1 MEAQGAWQPL
11 LPGALQNCIYYL
23 GSEDLKSLLKG
34 KPNEK
39 QKKKT
44 KNRKNSKR
52 VLILPVPLPIFLFN
66 YGGESSRCTARSS
79 RFLPH

>member
-39 QKKKT
+39 QKKKKKKT
-44 KNRKNSKR
+44 GK
-52 VLILPVPLPIFLFN
+52 
-66 YGGESSRCTARSS
+66 TANVC
-79 RFLPH
+79 

>member
-23 GSEDLKSLLKG
+23 GSEDLKSLLNG

-39 QKKKT
+39 QKKK
-44 KNRKNSKR
+44 KNKQTGK
-52 VLILPVPLPIFLFN
+52 
-66 YGGESSRCTARSS
+66 TANVC
-79 RFLPH
+79 